1 MPDLSVPGACG
12 SVFPDTTGATVLATV
27 APAPRPDRITQVGR
41 SVGALSGRRPLSVA
55 DVHMKHCRTRYLCGH
70 DTEVRVRG

>member
-41 SVGALSGRRPLSVA
+41 SVGALSGRRPSQWLTSI
-55 DVHMKHCRTRYLCGH
+55 
-70 DTEVRVRG
+70 